1 MFNSAALYN
10 HSSRNA
16 TARQLNISSSSSGR
30 TSYSYT
36 SSQLPLVLP
45 EPEPEPEPHPDGEY
59 YGAPMDMDVD
69 DDPTPGIDNIEEEEN
84 IEVVPGVH
92 VHIVPKATAKRY
104 ENSVGILSHNL
115 RMSLFCSYRMSR

>member
-1 MFNSAALYN
+1 MPKQPSALYN

-45 EPEPEPEPHPDGEY
+45 KPEPEPHPDGEY
-59 YGAPMDMDVD
+59 YGAPMDMDVN

>member
-1 MFNSAALYN
+1 MPKQPSALYN

-45 EPEPEPEPHPDGEY
+45 EPEPEPHPDGEY

-69 DDPTPGIDNIEEEEN
+69 NDPTPGIDNIEEEEN